1 MTTIVQDTQQKNEEE
16 GIRGEPKRVQNKASQ
31 QSSAAG
37 QPETRSGDFLIGIPG
52 SPEGVKKIERN
63 VPADEPPQLPPNSE
77 LKVIGT
83 RVPRYDGALKVC
95 GTAKYPS
102 DVDLPGMLYG
112 RLVSSTIPHAK
123 IVSLDTSAAEKHPG
137 VKAVHVLQNV
147 LGQAELQDKSKEI
160 RSRFPIVR
168 YAGQPI
174 AAIAATNPAAA
185 LEAARLVK
193 VQYEPMPFVVDRE
206 KAREPNAP
214 LVFPGTAVERGTA
227 GGGGGPA
234 DVPQRGNVRGPNRG
248 RHGSGL
254 KGDVEKGFAASAAI
268 VEAEYRTQVQ
278 THSALETHGVVADWK
293 PDGLTVYASTQGT
306 MSVRDELAE
315 IFNLPK
321 TKVRVITEYMG
332 GGFGAKFGAGNAG
345 AVAVHLSKK
354 ANAPVRLFC
363 DRKEEQWAT
372 GNRPDAHIYVK
383 AGADKNGRLQ
393 ALKWISYGTAGVGTG
408 AGTAGPAQNLYECP
422 NVLVEEYDVFT
433 NAGPGT
439 AMRAPGHPQGAF
451 GLDQTMDALAE
462 KLGMDVLDFM
472 DKNDPSP
479 ERREERRIGAE
490 KFGWAQK
497 RRKPGSDP
505 GPMKR
510 GVGVAQSV
518 WYRIN
523 SMDSAC
529 EVRIHKDGS
538 VEALSAVQ
546 DIGSGIKTVI
556 AQVVAEE
563 LALQPRDITVRIGDT
578 HLPPGPPSGG
588 SMTTGS
594 LTPAVRNAAYK
605 AKERFLKEVASAWRV
620 PAASLV
626 LADGKVA
633 SDAGKSANFRQAAA
647 AMRTE
652 TVSATAQ
659 RSPEYGKREMMFLGG
674 VQFAEVAVDT
684 ETGIIRVER
693 VLAVHD
699 CGRPMNIFGLENQV
713 NGGILQGISY
723 ALYEDRR
730 LDRNTGI
737 MVNPNLEEYKIIGPK
752 DMPQI
757 EVHFIE
763 DYLARSSTDA
773 GGIGEPA
780 KIPTAAAVA
789 NAVYNAIGVR
799 MCELPMRPA
808 RVLAALGKVKQ
819 GGGA

>member
-1 MTTIVQDTQQKNEEE
+1 MTTIAQDTQPKKGEAGSGQK
-16 GIRGEPKRVQNKASQ
+16 KAQ
-31 QSSAAG
+31 QSSTVG
-37 QPETRSGDFLIGIPG
+37 QPQTRSGEFLIGIPG
-52 SPEGVKKIERN
+52 SPEGLQKVERK
-63 VPADEPPQLPPNSE
+63 VPAGEPPPLAPNSE

-83 RVPRYDGALKVC
+83 RVPRYDGPFKVS
-95 GTAKYPS
+95 GAAKYPS
-102 DVDLPGMLYG
+102 DVQLPGMLYASF
-112 RLVSSTIPHAK
+112 VSSTIPHAK
-123 IVSLDTSAAEKHPG
+123 IASIDISAAEKHPG
-137 VKAVHVLQNV
+137 VKAVYVLQNV
-147 LGQAELQDKSKEI
+147 LGQAEPQDKSKEI

-168 YAGQPI
+168 FAGQPI
-174 AAIAATNPAAA
+174 AAVAATTPAAA

-193 VQYEPMPFVVDRE
+193 VQYDPMPFVVDLD
-206 KAREPNAP
+206 KAREANAP
-214 LVFPGTAVERGTA
+214 LVFPGPAVEPETA
-227 GGGGGPA
+227 GGGGGPT
-234 DVPQRGNVRGPNRG
+234 DVAQKGNVRGPNGG
-248 RHGSGL
+248 RHGSGA

-278 THSALETHGVVADWK
+278 THAALETHGVVADWK

-315 IFNLPK
+315 IFKLPK

-345 AVAVHLSKK
+345 AVATYLSKK
-354 ANAPVRLFC
+354 TGAPVRLFC

-372 GNRPDAHIYVK
+372 GNRPDAHMYVK
-383 AGADKNGRLQ
+383 AGADKDGKLQ
-393 ALKWISYGTAGVGTG
+393 ALKWISYGSAGVGTG
-408 AGTAGPAQNLYECP
+408 TGTAGPAQNLYQCP
-422 NVLVEEYDVFT
+422 NLLVEEYDVFT
-433 NAGPGT
+433 NAGPGA

-462 KLGMDVLDFM
+462 KLGIDVLDFM

-479 ERREERRIGAE
+479 ARRDERRIGAE
-490 KFGWAQK
+490 KFGWAQQ
-497 RRKPGSDP
+497 RRKPASDP

-510 GVGVAQSV
+510 GVGVAQAV
-518 WYRIN
+518 WYRII

-529 EVRIHKDGS
+529 EVRIHQDGS

-546 DIGSGIKTVI
+546 DIGGGIKTVI
-556 AQVVAEE
+556 TQVVAEE
-563 LALQPRDITVRIGDT
+563 LALQPRDITARVGDT

-605 AKERFLKEVASAWRV
+605 AKERFLEEVASAWHV

-626 LADGKVA
+626 LADGNVTSA
-633 SDAGKSANFRQAAA
+633 AGKSASFRQAAA

-659 RSPEYGKREMMFLGG
+659 RSPEYGKREMVFLGG
-674 VQFAEVAVDT
+674 VQFVQVAVDT

-699 CGRPMNIFGLENQV
+699 CGRPMNLLTLENQV

-737 MVNPNLEEYKIIGPK
+737 MVNPNMEEYKIIGSK
-752 DMPQI
+752 DIPQI
-757 EVHFIE
+757 EVHFID

-789 NAVYNAIGVR
+789 NAVYNATGVR
-799 MCELPMRPA
+799 IYQLPMTPA
-808 RVLAALGKVKQ
+808 RVLTALGKVKQ
-819 GGGA
+819 GGVA